1 MDFDIKKIF
10 NRILGTQI
18 QSANEPAQ
26 ETDTTVYSGP
36 DTALA
41 NYLQY
46 YATLDAPGYAVLV
59 SGPWGVGKTYQVK
72 QVIPESKRYY
82 VSLYGLESV
91 NSIHDAVLAS
101 TLPSVN
107 LGSPLSAVGEVGKAM
122 GDKYALAGL
131 ASGVWSIYL
140 RQRLKPD
147 RTIIF
152 DDLERSSLWGEHKS
166 ELLGAVN
173 HYAEHLGFRVVVIC
187 HEERIAEELAEL
199 KEKTFGHTVKAAPQ
213 TVAAVEAFLRE
224 IQDETAKSFVTA
236 NLPLIKEIW
245 GQSEQSSL
253 RILKHV
259 INDIARLRGVLMTK
273 HLENKEAIDHLLRF
287 FCSLDIEVR
296 SGNLN
301 HELLLNRMER
311 HIREYML
318 GDRSDENQPFTKI
331 HSRYPSSDLTSKIFS
346 DEIIVATLI
355 EGQFDAES
363 IASWLDQTPYFIQSS
378 DADPW
383 RIVINFDKL
392 DDALVDKGIALMQK
406 QFDERSVTNMG
417 EFLHIV
423 SLRLMMAEQNH
434 SGRTL
439 EEESGLCFGYIDDLL
454 DMGNMPACSLALD
467 PFDRSRES
475 YDGFGYWVSELARPH
490 FTAICDH
497 LDKAQRHALEATY
510 PEHAADILS
519 RLREDQSSLS
529 SIISITNSGHGSL
542 ANTPILVHIPQKDF
556 VDAWLSGSRNEWK
569 SITVALDCRYR
580 HGQLERN
587 LRDERPWLVDL
598 KIELDGRI
606 NQASGLNAFRLSRI
620 RPDVFDT
627 I

>member
-1 MDFDIKKIF
+1 MKKIW
-10 NRILGTQI
+10 NRFRRTQ
-18 QSANEPAQ
+18 NTE
-26 ETDTTVYSGP
+26 YSGP
-36 DTALA
+36 DSALV

-46 YATLDAPGYAVLV
+46 YGTLDSPGYAVLV

-72 QVIPESKRYY
+72 QIIPESKRYY

-101 TLPSVN
+101 TLPSVK
-107 LGSPLSAVGEVGKAM
+107 LDSPLSAIGEVGKSM

-131 ASGVWSIYL
+131 ASGVWSMYL

-152 DDLERSSLWGEHKS
+152 DDLERSSLWVNQKS
-166 ELLGAVN
+166 ELLGAIN

-213 TVAAVEAFLRE
+213 TVAAVEVFLRE
-224 IQDETAKSFVTA
+224 IKDETAKSFVTA

-245 GQSEQSSL
+245 GQSQQSSL

-259 INDIARLRGVLMTK
+259 ISDIARLRGVLTSR
-273 HLENKEAIDHLLRF
+273 HLENKEAVDHLLRF

-296 SGNLN
+296 SGNLD
-301 HELLLNRMER
+301 HELLLNRLEQ
-311 HIREYML
+311 HVREYTL
-318 GDRSDENQPFTKI
+318 RDRAEYNQPFTKVN
-331 HSRYPSSDLTSKIFS
+331 SRYPSSDLTSKILS

-355 EGQFDAES
+355 EGQFDAGS
-363 IASWLDQTPYFIQSS
+363 IASWLDQTSYFIKSS

-392 DDALVDKGIALMQK
+392 DDALVDKGIALMQR

-417 EFLHIV
+417 EFLHIA
-423 SLRLMMAEQNH
+423 SLRLMMAEQNN

-439 EEESGLCFGYIDDLL
+439 EEESILCLGYIDDLL
-454 DMGNMPACSLALD
+454 DMGKMPACSLAPT

-475 YDGFGYWVSELARPH
+475 HDGFGYWVSDLARPH
-490 FTAICDH
+490 FTAICEH
-497 LDKAQRHALEATY
+497 LDRAQRHALEATY

-519 RLREDQSSLS
+519 RLRDNQSSVLS
-529 SIISITNSGHGSL
+529 MISVTNSGHGSL
-542 ANTPILVHIPQKDF
+542 ANNPILVHIPQKDF
-556 VDAWLSGSRNEWK
+556 VDAWLSGSRKEWRN
-569 SITVALDCRYR
+569 ITMALDFRYA
-580 HGQLERN
+580 HGQLDRN
-587 LRDERPWLVDL
+587 LRDERPWLVEL
-598 KIELDGRI
+598 KMEFDRRI
-606 NQASGLNAFRLSRI
+606 NDASGLVAFRLNRI
-620 RPDVFDT
+620 RPEVFNT